1 MNPLYEYSIYFA
13 AGALLLIF
21 LLFHITKLLLPKNNI
36 KISKGLSVGSNSS
49 ENSADSN
56 SQESNAIRAPK
67 QSEFNLEDPN
77 EIKYLSLHL
86 TSKKDASLRLNLLQ
100 TKISAY
106 GLKFEDG
113 VFLKNRS
120 AESPDYYIFNGEEID
135 GSDSGT
141 FQEKENINLISMVLP
156 QNGQKNTLRSFEEML
171 ALARNLSTSFDMRLL
186 DEHFNGMSEQ
196 TITDYKERATNLDL
210 KLSSYGS

>member
-21 LLFHITKLLLPKNNI
+21 LLVHLTKLLLPKNNI
-36 KISKGLSVGSNSS
+36 KISKGLSVGSNNS

-56 SQESNAIRAPK
+56 SQESNPIRAPK

-113 VFLKNRS
+113 VFLKNR
-120 AESPDYYIFNGEEID
+120 
-135 GSDSGT
+135 
-141 FQEKENINLISMVLP
+141 
-156 QNGQKNTLRSFEEML
+156 
-171 ALARNLSTSFDMRLL
+171 
-186 DEHFNGMSEQ
+186 
-196 TITDYKERATNLDL
+196 
-210 KLSSYGS
+210 